1 MSNPYY
7 RLLKKQARM
16 KRRIIGALLIWV
28 MTCVQLS
35 AQSYYQKPKLIVN
48 IVVDQMRQD
57 YLYRFWDLYGNEG
70 FKKLVNG
77 GYNFAN
83 THYSYYPTYT
93 AAGHA
98 NVSTGATPSVHGIVG
113 NDWYENATGEKM
125 YCTRDWSVKG
135 VGTETSSG
143 QMSPKNLKTSTFGD
157 ELRLANNY
165 RTRVFGIS
173 MKDRGAILCAG
184 HLADAAYWFQGD
196 ESNFITSTYYM
207 KDLPGWVKDFNNRK
221 LTDKYLNQ
229 TWNPI
234 LSTRTLEKYT
244 DVDDNP
250 FEGKFAGKS
259 SPTFPYNLKD
269 LRKDNGNELILTT
282 PFGNTLAF
290 DFAEALIKNEKLGKS
305 GSGVP
310 DVLYLSLS
318 STDYIGHFFGIRS
331 MEVADTYLRLDRDLA
346 SFIKLLENQVGR
358 GEFMIVLTAD
368 HAAAD
373 NPAYMTSKRFATGL
387 FRNNLIKVDLRQ
399 HLEQKFGHDLIEG
412 YKNLQIYLNKSLI
425 AEQGI
430 NEDEVKKEIYNF
442 MRFKPGVQK
451 VFNADIL
458 AQGNQTDDIMK
469 LYMRGYSADRCG
481 DVYIMLLPGWIGMD
495 WQEIG
500 TTHGSPYTYDTHVPL
515 LFYGKNIPKGFT
527 YDKTSVSQLAA
538 TLSSLMGI
546 VPPNG
551 CTVEPLIDY
560 FTK

>member
-1 MSNPYY
+1 M
-7 RLLKKQARM
+7 M
-16 KRRIIGALLIWV
+16 KRGLIGGLFLFIF
-28 MTCVQLS
+28 TCVEGM
-35 AQSYYQKPKLIVN
+35 AQSYYAQPKLIVN

-70 FKKLVNG
+70 FRKLVND

-125 YCTRDWSVKG
+125 YCTRDKSVNG

-143 QMSPKNLKTSTFGD
+143 QMSPKNLKASTFGD

-165 RTRVFGIS
+165 RSRVFGIS

-184 HLADAAYWFQGD
+184 HLADAAYWFQGE

-207 KDLPGWVKDFNNRK
+207 NDLPGWVKDFNKRK
-221 LTDKYLNQ
+221 QVDKYLNQ
-229 TWNPI
+229 TWNPV
-234 LSTRTLEKYT
+234 LSTKTLEKYT
-244 DVDDNP
+244 DADNNP
-250 FEGKFAGKS
+250 FEGKFAGKTT
-259 SPTFPYNLKD
+259 PTFPYNLKD

-282 PFGNTLAF
+282 PFGNSLAF
-290 DFAEALIKNEKLGKS
+290 DFAESLIKNEKLGKS

-331 MEVADTYLRLDRDLA
+331 MEIADTYLRLDKDLA

-373 NPAYMTSKRFATGL
+373 NPAYMTSKKYTSGL
-387 FRNNLIKVDLRQ
+387 FNNNLVKVGLRER
-399 HLEQKFGHDLIEG
+399 LEQKFGHDVIDG
-412 YKNLQIYLNKSLI
+412 YKNLQIYLNKSVMSEHDI
-425 AEQGI
+425 DEA
-430 NEDEVKKEIYNF
+430 EVKKEIYDF
-442 MRFKPGVQK
+442 MRFQPGVQK

-481 DVYIMLLPGWIGMD
+481 DVYIMLLPGWIDMD
-495 WQEIG
+495 WSDVG
-500 TTHGSPYTYDTHVPL
+500 TTHGSPYSYDTHVPL
-515 LFYGKNIPKGFT
+515 LFYGKNIPKGHT
-527 YDKTSVSQLAA
+527 YEQTSVSQIAP
-538 TLSSLMGI
+538 TLSALIGI
-546 VPPNG
+546 VRPNG
-551 CTVEPLIDY
+551 CTVESLMK
-560 FTK
+560 FFGK